1 MTSASLISGAAT
13 RHFGRTRSWM
23 GGGLTIFGIAAS
35 LLIGLSPH
43 SIMQSWL
50 PFTMGSA
57 FGAGISLQLPF
68 VIVTSE
74 LEDEDR
80 ITDSM

>member
-23 GGGLTIFGIAAS
+23 AGGIAIFGTAAS
-35 LLIGLSPH
+35 LLVGLSPH
-43 SIMQSWL
+43 STMQSWL

-74 LEDEDR
+74 LEDEYR
-80 ITDSM
+80 VAGSK